1 MAQKLELGRTVV
13 TIGVDSWMSED
24 PTRRSGIVECLIR
37 HSCGDW
43 GSVCDE
49 DSAANEEAV
58 ARDERVLSAYEV
70 GERRLWVITE
80 WDRSVTTVLF
90 PEEY

>member
-1 MAQKLELGRTVV
+1 MTC
-13 TIGVDSWMSED
+13 GVAEYCRDNPEASYQML
-24 PTRRSGIVECLIR
+24 ECLQR
-37 HSCGDW
+37 HRRGDW

-49 DSAANEEAV
+49 DKQTNDQALKAG
-58 ARDERVLSAYEV
+58 ERLLSAYTIT
-70 GERRLWVITE
+70 GKKIWIITE